1 MRVRFGRSKRGLVGY
16 FCIFLAILMIMLPV
30 FPANAL
36 DSPIESLRKD
46 RTLYTIFKESNTM
59 FWNPFENLNIQLCQP
74 VYDSESSDSNSSSD
88 DSSVNISSS
97 GYSRLKWA
105 VEQYGEYAME
115 MQREYGVPWEVV
127 FAQMQHES
135 SMGTAGI
142 AKNATNNWLGITKS
156 GDAGSWTSSSGRQW
170 AVFSSVEASIK
181 AWAGSRVLRN
191 GYYDDA
197 FPYLDP
203 DNYDLKGFL
212 TEMIHHYA
220 PSSDGNDES
229 NYVSTV
235 LGLIDGPIAEVR
247 DRLGWKSSEELA
259 KSENIQPGG
268 NNSIGG
274 KIPTDSTIKT
284 TNSENKSIICNDEGE
299 EVTNYNGSSIAEVGK
314 SLAWGDEQH
323 YDEVNPAFA
332 EAARA
337 LGLNPTLG
345 WSQDCGHFASV
356 VIRSTGI
363 DSSFPVSGSSSMKS
377 YLESSSSWTQIEN
390 LGNTSNL
397 ESGDVFVAN
406 GHIMIYTGGTGKYNA
421 VSASQGD
428 YTGKVSSIYFTHTKS
443 GQPFS
448 IFRHNG

>member
-1 MRVRFGRSKRGLVGY
+1 MKVTKGKG
-16 FCIFLAILMIMLPV
+16 
-30 FPANAL
+30 
-36 DSPIESLRKD
+36 K
-46 RTLYTIFKESNTM
+46 RTLLRFSCLFLVFLTLGAVFATPVSAVNPISELRNNRTQYNIFKENNVM
-59 FWNPFENLNIQLCQP
+59 FWNPFENLPSCQP
-74 VYDSESSDSNSSSD
+74 VYDSDGTTVDGDS
-88 DSSVNISSS
+88 ISIGSS
-97 GYSRLKWA
+97 GYDRLKWA

-135 SMGTAGI
+135 GVGTAGI
-142 AKNATNNWLGITKS
+142 AKSATNNWLGITKS

-191 GYYDDA
+191 GYYDAA
-197 FPYLDP
+197 FPYLNP
-203 DNYDLKGFL
+203 SNYNLKGFL

-220 PSSDGNDES
+220 PASDGNDEG

-235 LGLIDGPIAEVR
+235 LALIDGPIAAVR
-247 DRLGWKSSEELA
+247 EKLGWKSSEELA

-268 NNSIGG
+268 NNPIGSSV
-274 KIPTDSTIKT
+274 PTDTSLNT
-284 TNSENKSIICNDEGE
+284 TNSKNSSVICNDDGE

-314 SLAWGDEQH
+314 KLAWGDEQH
-323 YDEVNPAFA
+323 YDEVNSAFA
-332 EAARA
+332 EAAKE
-337 LGLNPTLG
+337 LGLNPTLS

-363 DSSFPVSGSSSMKS
+363 DPSFPITGSGNMKS

-397 ESGDVFVAN
+397 QSGDVFVVD

-428 YTGKVSSIYFTHTKS
+428 YTGKISSIYFTHKKS
-443 GQPFS
+443 GQQFS